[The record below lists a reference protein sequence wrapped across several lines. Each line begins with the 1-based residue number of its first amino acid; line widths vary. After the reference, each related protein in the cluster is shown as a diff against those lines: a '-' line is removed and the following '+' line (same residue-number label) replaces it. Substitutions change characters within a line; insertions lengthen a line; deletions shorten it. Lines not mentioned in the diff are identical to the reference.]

1 MAPGSTN
8 SNSDRE
14 DNVTGGE
21 GGDDLNKLRLERQ
34 QLANQ
39 QKELDK
45 SLRDKQQQDTMMAEI
60 RRLTEENEIQR
71 QLVER
76 LSAVEPIQQSQ
87 NIEGRV
93 EAGLAQL
100 DLTYEE
106 REREKPQNSQSYN
119 NNSYNTS
126 EINKPGH
133 INAQPKYQQIS
144 QHNGVS
150 TNPNFQNTVPTAI
163 HGEALSVDSS
173 AAENFKTSFKTILN
187 EGFSR
192 EDVYNADET
201 GINWISLPRKS
212 LASQEETAARGFKV
226 SKDRV
231 TAMTCANAAGTHK
244 LPLLIIGKPMKPR
257 CFKNIVT
264 LPVTYNAQK
273 SAWMDAKLF
282 CDWYVNDFIKGVRK
296 WRQANDKTGGV
307 LLLLD
312 NAPYHPSAEV
322 LNALDSDFVVKF
334 FPPNVTSLI
343 QPTDQ
348 GVIEKLKRLYR
359 KQILRRLLHEDDITE
374 ECGISFSKSLNLK
387 HACYMLAD
395 SWESLT
401 EDNLSNTWKKVW
413 PLSEDPRREGEEGNS
428 GSNENEHSDFVALFE
443 KWLKGDVNDPGYQIL
458 EDDEIVSSLINTNE
472 EDNNDH
478 SSSGEPA
485 GSSTKI
491 SHAEAF
497 SAFETDLE
505 WYEKQ
510 EECCPM

>member
-1 MAPGSTN
+1 M
-8 SNSDRE
+8 DC
-14 DNVTGGE
+14 
-21 GGDDLNKLRLERQ
+21 GD
-34 QLANQ
+34 
-39 QKELDK
+39 
-45 SLRDKQQQDTMMAEI
+45 
-60 RRLTEENEIQR
+60 
-71 QLVER
+71 
-76 LSAVEPIQQSQ
+76 
-87 NIEGRV
+87 G
-93 EAGLAQL
+93 
-100 DLTYEE
+100 
-106 REREKPQNSQSYN
+106 
-119 NNSYNTS
+119 
-126 EINKPGH
+126 
-133 INAQPKYQQIS
+133 
-144 QHNGVS
+144 
-150 TNPNFQNTVPTAI
+150 I

-173 AAENFKTSFKTILN
+173 AAENFKASFQTILN

-201 GINWISLPRKS
+201 GIHWISLPRKS

-244 LPLLIIGKPMKPR
+244 LPLLIIGKSMKPR

-282 CDWYVNDFIKGVRK
+282 CDWYVNDFIEGVRK

-401 EDNLSNTWKKVW
+401 GNNLSNTWKKVW

-428 GSNENEHSDFVALFE
+428 GSDENEHSDFVALFE
-443 KWLKGDVNDPGYQIL
+443 KWLKDDVNDPGYQNL
-458 EDDEIVSSLINTNE
+458 EDDGIVSSLTNTNE

-510 EECCPM
+510 EECCPMQLLLLKRLRDLAAKKRVASIQTPKIQQFMIKKT